1 MGHVGLTPQSETI
14 LGGFKTQGR
23 TASKARQLLA
33 DALALE
39 AAGCFAIVLEAVPV
53 PVAARIT
60 EALTVPTIGIGAGA
74 ECDGQVLVYH
84 DLLGFQEGGPRF
96 VKQYAQVGPEIQRA
110 LEAYATDVRSGAF
123 PEPQH
128 TYSMPDEQLA
138 LFDARP
144 LETEKP

>member
-1 MGHVGLTPQSETI
+1 MP
-14 LGGFKTQGR
+14 
-23 TASKARQLLA
+23 
-33 DALALE
+33 
-39 AAGCFAIVLEAVPV
+39 P
-53 PVAARIT
+53 PVAAHIT
-60 EALTVPTIGIGAGA
+60 HELSIPTIGIGAGA

-128 TYSMPDEQLA
+128 TYSMPDEELA
-138 LFDARP
+138 LFEASL
-144 LETEKP
+144 LETEQRTER